1 MRASSRTTDTSPEP
15 SNAAR
20 PTPTTAADSD
30 AGPLN
35 PPPAFLDPPAGM
47 LDLSRSH
54 PIVEVAYRRRAQVG
68 GKVRSVRV
76 RPWGEVL
83 TFEVVLADQTGA
95 ITVAFGGR
103 RSVAAVKLGSWLTV
117 EGMVGQRDGKL
128 LILNPA
134 YDLRALGPEPT

>member
-1 MRASSRTTDTSPEP
+1 MPASNPTTDVEPEALP
-15 SNAAR
+15 IEAA
-20 PTPTTAADSD
+20 PVH
-30 AGPLN
+30 
-35 PPPAFLDPPAGM
+35 LDPPAGM
-47 LDLSRSH
+47 LDLSQSH
-54 PIVEVAYRRRAQVG
+54 PIIEVVYRHRAQVG

-83 TFEVVLADQTGA
+83 TFEVVLADMTGA

-128 LILNPA
+128 IILNPA
-134 YDLRALGPEPT
+134 YDLRALGPDPA